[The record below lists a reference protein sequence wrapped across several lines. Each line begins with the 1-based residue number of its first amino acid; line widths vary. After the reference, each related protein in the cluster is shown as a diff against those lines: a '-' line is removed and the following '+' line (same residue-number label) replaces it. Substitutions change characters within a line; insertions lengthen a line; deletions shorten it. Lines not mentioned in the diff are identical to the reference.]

1 MELGTLQFLFFAAL
15 VIIGFILWWMELL
28 PLEIL
33 PKVKHVLRIVS
44 APATVF
50 CGQAGAGKSS
60 FLEFLK
66 DHPIPQYQRTYAIV
80 RKLIVFHQIE
90 GEKKIVLKNVHDVPA
105 DRLDVLAIDIE
116 RLQPRLVL
124 AILDGSV
131 VACDGLDHCSSNPLA
146 LHAARMVFDQLELSL
161 KAQGEG
167 LSMKVLGVLVNK
179 ADLWCAD
186 AAAEKKRVV
195 KLVQERLKAYP
206 LLGEAIRQGRIQV
219 FVRAIALVSPRDFD
233 TQDALD
239 DIARHSARLSND
251 TIAEFK
257 GRANDIIAE
266 AAQGMRV
273 QAQTLLDMARRSRR

>member
-1 MELGTLQFLFFAAL
+1 MEWSTLQYLFFAAL
-15 VIIGFILWWMELL
+15 GIIGFTLWWLELL

-131 VACDGLDHCSSNPLA
+131 VACDGLDHCASNPLA

-167 LSMKVLGVLVNK
+167 CSMKVLGVLINK

-186 AAAEKKRVV
+186 AAEKKRVV

-239 DIARHSARLSND
+239 NIARHSARLSSD
-251 TIAEFK
+251 TVAEFK
-257 GRANDIIAE
+257 GRANDIIAQ

-273 QAQTLLDMARRSRR
+273 HAQTLLDIARRSRR